1 MLHRDTQKVLLAQP
15 HAVWGNSKY
24 GRGARGV
31 GVANLRLLTAQTVSV
46 RVSFMAIERGM
57 PTSSRLK
64 LGSAVIVEIPV
75 KLTFLPRR
83 FPRTRPLLPFNRE
96 KIDWVIGLVF
106 FWGNA

>member
-1 MLHRDTQKVLLAQP
+1 MFAAQ
-15 HAVWGNSKY
+15 
-24 GRGARGV
+24 R
-31 GVANLRLLTAQTVSV
+31 VSV

-64 LGSAVIVEIPV
+64 LGSAVIVEMPI
-75 KLTFLPRR
+75 KFTFLPRR
-83 FPRTRPLLPFNRE
+83 FPRMRPLLPFNRE